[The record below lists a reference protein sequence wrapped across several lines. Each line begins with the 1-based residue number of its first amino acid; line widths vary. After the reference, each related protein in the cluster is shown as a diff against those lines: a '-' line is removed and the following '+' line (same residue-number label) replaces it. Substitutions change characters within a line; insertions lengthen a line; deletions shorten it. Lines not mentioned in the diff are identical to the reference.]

1 MSVWNAHE
9 DHGDDDDSNCKL
21 TFALSAEYL
30 CGFPKAI
37 QSVKQI
43 TVELSIYQTKKRIG

>member
-9 DHGDDDDSNCKL
+9 DHGDDDDDSNCKL
-21 TFALSAEYL
+21 TFALSPEYL

-37 QSVKQI
+37 QFAKQI
-43 TVELSIYQTKKRIG
+43 SVELLSIRLRNA